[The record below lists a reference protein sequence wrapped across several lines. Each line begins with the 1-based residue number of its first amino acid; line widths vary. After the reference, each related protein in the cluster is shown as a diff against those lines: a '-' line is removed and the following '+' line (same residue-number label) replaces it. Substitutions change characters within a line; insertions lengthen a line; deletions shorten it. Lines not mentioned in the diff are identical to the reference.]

1 MRFLYFLSG
10 SSSTGSPKTHTGLKP
25 GVNSGPASKKPQQV
39 QKNSSNLTNT
49 ISYNSSSSSGVKGS
63 NSSTK
68 ISSSS
73 TKMSSSSVSGSSS
86 TSKSSSKL
94 SGSPKISSPV
104 SDFTKSSKDRVKSS
118 KSSSEK
124 SIFSSMKEVSR
135 KSSPTPNREDAE
147 SIYKLSQ
154 ASIMEGMMKQLDK
167 NFQIPK
173 LSARAL
179 EDKRTTKNEAVN
191 SINRNT
197 VDSKVFDMIQKND
210 LPVPKYPVAI
220 PGDMPFDN
228 SMESKIKNN
237 MNDINQINLAGSE
250 MEGNN
255 GKKEY
260 SQNMSGSQS
269 GYQKDEIKN
278 S

>member
-1 MRFLYFLSG
+1 
-10 SSSTGSPKTHTGLKP
+10 
-25 GVNSGPASKKPQQV
+25 
-39 QKNSSNLTNT
+39 
-49 ISYNSSSSSGVKGS
+49 
-63 NSSTK
+63 
-68 ISSSS
+68 
-73 TKMSSSSVSGSSS
+73 MSSSSVSGSSS
-86 TSKSSSKL
+86 TSKSSKL

-104 SDFTKSSKDRVKSS
+104 TDFTKSSKDRVKSS

-124 SIFSSMKEVSR
+124 SIFSSMKEGSR

-154 ASIMEGMMKQLDK
+154 ASIMEGMTKQFDK

-173 LSARAL
+173 LSARGL
-179 EDKRTTKNEAVN
+179 EDKRTNKNEAVN
-191 SINRNT
+191 SVNRST
-197 VDSKVFDMIQKND
+197 VDSKMFDIIQKND
-210 LPVPKYPVAI
+210 LPVPKYPI
-220 PGDMPFDN
+220 PGDMLFDN
-228 SMESKIKNN
+228 SMESKIRNN

-250 MEGNN
+250 LEDEN